1 MQGDIFVF
9 YWFIYLCIYASMF
22 VCMHI
27 CIHVCIHLC
36 IYVFCMYACMYVWMK
51 QFFYLLLL
59 VWSILLVCH
68 VVVYL
73 TFWKMEVICAGST
86 QFLEVW
92 PCPKRSLNWAIVSSR
107 STAKHGAR
115 SAFLPFRSLPS
126 FSYVNLWKYN
136 ACIWSSNE
144 YFSIC
149 HLTIWKHLFSISRF
163 LNPSQNILLLISEK
177 NWSFIFMKMHKISFN
192 FTVINA

>member
-1 MQGDIFVF
+1 M
-9 YWFIYLCIYASMF
+9 
-22 VCMHI
+22 
-27 CIHVCIHLC
+27 HLC
-36 IYVFCMYACMYVWMK
+36 IYVCMYAYMYTSMYICILYVCMYVCMYVWMK